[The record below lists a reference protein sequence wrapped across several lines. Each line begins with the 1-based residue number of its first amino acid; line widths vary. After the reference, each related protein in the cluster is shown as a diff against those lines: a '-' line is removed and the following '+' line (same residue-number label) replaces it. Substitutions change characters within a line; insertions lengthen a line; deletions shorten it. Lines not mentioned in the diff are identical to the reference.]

1 MLDHPE
7 FHSCN
12 APDSIPEEKLIGK
25 FRVNHLIINAG
36 KWLPHKFKYLF

>member
-1 MLDHPE
+1 MLDNSE

-25 FRVNHLIINAG
+25 FMVNRHIFNAG
-36 KWLPHKFKYLF
+36 K